1 MPEGISLDPSS
12 IGVVGLCVFFVIS
25 LGTGRLYTRRQYDE
39 ATHDRDEWRAES
51 RLKDAQIAEKDEQ
64 LRHMV
69 EVGRNVL
76 AIMRAVRATQAQGPL
91 DGDDAP

>member
-1 MPEGISLDPSS
+1 MPDGFSLDPSS
-12 IGVVGLCVFFVIS
+12 VGVVGLCVLFVLAIAK
-25 LGTGRLYTRRQYDE
+25 GWLYTATQYRD

-64 LRHMV
+64 LRHMA

-76 AIMRAVRATQAQGPL
+76 AIMRAVRATQAQGSL

>member
-39 ATHDRDEWRAES
+39 AIHDRDEWRTES
-51 RLKDAQIAEKDEQ
+51 RLKDAQIAEKDDQ
-64 LRHMV
+64 LRHLG

-76 AIMRAVRATQAQGPL
+76 AIMQALRATHTGGSG
-91 DGDDAP
+91 DGDDAT